1 MGADSVRDR
10 LRKELS
16 GVVAVV
22 VTGTWLALLMLGVP
36 NGVWLAV
43 MLFGYVALVPLAGIL
58 EASGEPSSAVDH
70 DGAQTEQSAPAASA
84 LDGDEDALTRLR
96 RRYAEGE
103 LTDEQFERKL
113 EQLLT
118 TETIEDVERQFEDDS
133 TRGTDTERSELTSEF
148 E

>member
-58 EASGEPSSAVDH
+58 EASGEPSSSVDH
-70 DGAQTEQSAPAASA
+70 DRARTEQSAPAASA

-133 TRGTDTERSELTSEF
+133 SRGTDTERSEMTSEF